1 LLSQTEETSFHAI
14 IITDY
19 HGVIKQINQT
29 VLSEFGYATK
39 EDIVGKN
46 ISMLVGGGEAKK
58 DETYLMGKS
67 GSTIGKQRVLYAR
80 RKDGSEFQCLIGIKE
95 IPNTESLIGYIRN
108 MSSMNQSTAEDDVHS
123 AE

>member
-1 LLSQTEETSFHAI
+1 LSQTEETSFDAI

-19 HGVIKQINQT
+19 HGVIKQLNQT

-46 ISMLVGGGEAKK
+46 ISMLVDGGEAKK
-58 DETYLMGKS
+58 HDTYLMGKS
-67 GSTIGKQRVLYAR
+67 GSTIEKQRVRSAR
-80 RKDGSEFQCLIGIKE
+80 RKDGSEFQCLIGIQK

-108 MSSMNQSTAEDDVHS
+108 MSSMNQSTAAEDVHS
-123 AE
+123 A